1 MKKDIFTILY
11 RLDKKIYGE
20 QISPNK
26 YMATATLM
34 CSTLFGVLLGGSSFL
49 GGMFNWEIHTS
60 LSASLVAV
68 IYLVGY
74 NIAESI
80 IAADSA
86 KVATLRSLMITGI
99 LALGFVLGI
108 VGSVIVLAI
117 LTIIIVFYIF
127 LTVIFGEKRGGSKII
142 LNDGTVLSNKK
153 SDLLGTGASYDGND
167 GKRYHTDD
175 GHTFRQE

>member
-26 YMATATLM
+26 YLATVTLI
-34 CSTLFGVLLGGSSFL
+34 CSMLFGVLLGGSSFL

-80 IAADSA
+80 IAADTA
-86 KVATLRSLMITGI
+86 KVAILRSLMITGI

-127 LTVIFGEKRGGSKII
+127 LAVVFGEKGGSKII

-153 SDLLGTGASYDGND
+153 SDILGTGASYDGND

-175 GHTFRQE
+175 GQTFRQE